1 MSRNHTDI
9 ALEHGRAM
17 YINGLEH
24 AINMIRIGGVERLEY
39 LEEKLEKEKK
49 ELEKMRSENE

>member
-1 MSRNHTDI
+1 MTKNHTEI

-24 AINMIRIGGVERLEY
+24 AINMIRIGGVEQLEY
-39 LEEKLEKEKK
+39 LEKKLANEKK
-49 ELEKMRSENE
+49 ELEKMRAENE